1 MNKREDLSSI
11 FSNSWISSGTP
22 VEDEE
27 YLKSARSPRRS
38 SPSENPK
45 LTPFKLRHSYGIN
58 PQVPLVNLTSK
69 DRTLIAYAC
78 SHAAALYDYTSRDMH
93 LLQGHQNHV
102 SMISTDTE
110 GKWLLTA
117 DSGKDNV
124 VIIWDTETRVPICTL
139 FNPHGMEELL
149 AAKLSPN
156 AKYIVTIGNG
166 IEMRIK
172 FWLWSYGRDESD
184 GHILVWSD
192 IRYREYLSTKR
203 KPSNFKTHVKSLRLQ
218 SCEITAITSHENIV
232 VVGNV
237 LGHIKFYDNK
247 LRLMFWCQKFALD
260 RITAISF
267 HLNSR
272 RKAPI
277 QVTSE
282 SFVASSTST
291 LDRTENSED
300 DVDNEEM
307 NGEAS
312 DDQSRGSALEELLL
326 PRKSKHGIE
335 KREKFANLD
344 SNVTISWDLAPP
356 VNPDE
361 DEIVFDNHVMNQ
373 KPERIPSDYTLERT
387 PFIIDDFI
395 VFTGTS
401 RIARVETSR
410 LKCHYISHQAVAAV
424 TAIDTHPDRNILAT
438 GDMADRIHLYE
449 YNSHHL
455 LVSKQTPP
463 IPSFEDL
470 IANDITGRIRNYVT
484 CLQNHQESLTGVT
497 AYGTQL
503 LILFII
509 QSPGRELA
517 CGMQSGVLWILNPST
532 LDPEDELPFKHSSKS
547 LLDIIYSEKSDFM
560 AYRDDNMTVGAFH
573 YAASSAEAG
582 ADPSVWNF
590 LGKHRSHFLPIREV
604 LFGPPLIGGSVPRL
618 FTLAEDC
625 NFIEYD
631 LENSGPYPE
640 PGLKILKII
649 CIDSSAIPLCMAWY
663 PKFEVERFFVFSN
676 TEHKFKLLNDCTKLI
691 QGTYL
696 GPSSGAPVTRIT
708 LKPFFYTIR
717 IQFLPTRNMHNQAY
731 MVFATDTQI
740 GLQLLP
746 FDGNPFTVVGIVGH
760 PQMITHITLSRCGEF
775 LFTLG
780 YRDPCVL
787 MWKINP
793 RAVDIM
799 AKLGG
804 SSLSPFY
811 CLIDGG
817 QDGWLLNEMQDLFY
831 YAQILHQGENTTATR
846 IVSDKVSITQLPN
859 LMRAVGYY
867 PSTYELEELMTEV
880 VSKNYAK
887 TGQLVDEITFED
899 FVKLYVNHRPVFGT
913 SMQEIK
919 RAFAVFG
926 KPEMEDNP
934 IITRE
939 QFIEILTGHGDRMSA
954 EQAYNALSILIPVED
969 ESEKDAGNIT
979 FSFLPADISYKDFA
993 VEILGIEPT
1002 LEMNIIPSAKDTPH

>member
-1 MNKREDLSSI
+1 MNKREDSSSI
-11 FSNSWISSGTP
+11 SSNSWISFGTP

-27 YLKSARSPRRS
+27 HLKSSRSPRRS
-38 SPSENPK
+38 SSSENPK

-58 PQVPLVNLTSK
+58 PRVPLVNLTSK

-78 SHAAALYDYTSRDMH
+78 SHATALYDYTSRDMH
-93 LLQGHQNHV
+93 LLQGHQNYV

-110 GKWLLTA
+110 GKWLLTV

-166 IEMRIK
+166 IEMTIK
-172 FWLWSYGRDESD
+172 FWLWSYGRHESD
-184 GHILVWSD
+184 ATAVLTGLGNDRVKEIIFNSEFSNHFLLGLESNLVFVTWDNQTLNWKIAKINGDAGRLGLFNVSTYIMKTHQVWTGTSNGHILVLGD
-192 IRYREYLSTKR
+192 ILYRECFSTKR

-218 SCEITAITSHENIV
+218 SCEISAITSHENVV

-237 LGHIKFYDNK
+237 LGHIKFYDNQ
-247 LRLMFWCQKFALD
+247 LRLMFCCQKFGLD

-277 QVTSE
+277 EVTSE
-282 SFVASSTST
+282 SFVVSSTST

-307 NGEAS
+307 DGEPPS
-312 DDQSRGSALEELLL
+312 DDQSRGPALEELLL
-326 PRKSKHGIE
+326 PRRSKHAIE

-344 SNVTISWDLAPP
+344 SNVTISLDLAPP

-361 DEIVFDNHVMNQ
+361 DQIVLDNRVMSQ
-373 KPERIPSDYTLERT
+373 KPEIIPSDYTLEQT

-401 RIARVETSR
+401 RIARVETSS
-410 LKCHYISHQAVAAV
+410 LKCHYISHQAAAAV
-424 TAIDTHPDRNILAT
+424 TAVDTHPDRDILAT
-438 GDMADRIHLYE
+438 GNMAGGIHLYE
-449 YNSHHL
+449 YNNHHL

-463 IPSFEDL
+463 IPSFEEL
-470 IANDITGRIRNYVT
+470 IASDITGAIRNYVT
-484 CLQNHQESLTGVT
+484 CVHSHQEPLAGVT
-497 AYGTQL
+497 ALRFSPNGKTYITLYTLRYATQL
-503 LILFII
+503 LILFVI
-509 QSPGRELA
+509 QFPGRELA

-532 LDPEDELPFKHSSKS
+532 LDPEDRLPFKHSSKS
-547 LLDIIYSEKSDFM
+547 LLDIVYSEKSDFM
-560 AYRDDNMTVGAFH
+560 AYRDDNMTVGAYH
-573 YAASSAEAG
+573 YAASSAETG
-582 ADPSVWNF
+582 ADLAVWNF
-590 LGKHRSHFLPIREV
+590 LGKYQSHHLPIREV
-604 LFGPPLIGGSVPRL
+604 LFGPPLSGGSVPRL

-631 LENSGPYPE
+631 LENRCN
-640 PGLKILKII
+640 LFLRRVA
-649 CIDSSAIPLCMAWY
+649 D
-663 PKFEVERFFVFSN
+663 VFD
-676 TEHKFKLLNDCTKLI
+676 TMQT
-691 QGTYL
+691 
-696 GPSSGAPVTRIT
+696 
-708 LKPFFYTIR
+708 
-717 IQFLPTRNMHNQAY
+717 QFLPTRNMHNQAY

-746 FDGNPFTVVGIVGH
+746 FDGNPFMVVGIVGH
-760 PQMITHITLSRCGEF
+760 PQMITHMTLSCCGEF

-867 PSTYELEELMTEV
+867 PSACELEELMTEV

-887 TGQLVDEITFED
+887 TGQLVEEITFEE

-913 SMQEIK
+913 SMQQIK
-919 RAFAVFG
+919 KAFAVFG
-926 KPEMEDNP
+926 KPEMENSP

-939 QFIEILTGHGDRMSA
+939 QFIEILTEHG
-954 EQAYNALSILIPVED
+954 
-969 ESEKDAGNIT
+969 
-979 FSFLPADISYKDFA
+979 
-993 VEILGIEPT
+993 
-1002 LEMNIIPSAKDTPH
+1002 